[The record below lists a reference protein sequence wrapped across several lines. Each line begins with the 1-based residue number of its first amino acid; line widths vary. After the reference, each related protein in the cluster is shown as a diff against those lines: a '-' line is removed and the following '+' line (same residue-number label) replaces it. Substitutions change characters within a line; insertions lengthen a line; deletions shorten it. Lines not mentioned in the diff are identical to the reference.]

1 MTVAF
6 FVSAAGAKEK
16 PVVVWRSEKPRC
28 FITCPILQSSE
39 IMDDQRNTQVH
50 LNKAESPVVLQWS
63 FDYFIVDN
71 AGCNPDSLKEK
82 FSNIKIILFPANTTS
97 RLQPLDLGIIK
108 KIKVHY
114 RTLFLRYILSKIEE
128 CETASAVV
136 QSVNILIAIR
146 WVAQAWSKVKAET
159 ITKCFRKAGVLDAT
173 MNVVARGEEDDDPF
187 LQADVSLE
195 LQGLIDKTM
204 QGSQEK
210 CML

>member
-1 MTVAF
+1 MQKKSLLLYGDLKSHDALLPVQYFSQAKSWMTREIL
-6 FVSAAGAKEK
+6 K
-16 PVVVWRSEKPRC
+16 
-28 FITCPILQSSE
+28 FISTKLNHQLSCSGRLIIL
-39 IMDDQRNTQVH
+39 
-50 LNKAESPVVLQWS
+50 L
-63 FDYFIVDN
+63 VDN